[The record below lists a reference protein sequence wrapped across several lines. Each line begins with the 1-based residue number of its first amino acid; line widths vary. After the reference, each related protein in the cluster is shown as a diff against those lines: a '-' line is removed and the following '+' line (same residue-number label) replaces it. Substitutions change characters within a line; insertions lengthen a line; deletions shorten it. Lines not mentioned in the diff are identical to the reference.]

1 MSPNDFQD
9 ATRNEPETGRSAA
22 ANVQPASPLL
32 TAVGAR
38 QGVISGR
45 IVTVL
50 GVSITLAIIAMVLSY
65 VLST

>member
-1 MSPNDFQD
+1 MPPNDFQ
-9 ATRNEPETGRSAA
+9 EPTGNRPEG
-22 ANVQPASPLL
+22 VRPVSPQL

-50 GVSITLAIIAMVLSY
+50 IVSVTLAIVAMVVAFLLSG
-65 VLST
+65 

>member
-1 MSPNDFQD
+1 MPPNDIH
-9 ATRNEPETGRSAA
+9 EPTGNRPEG
-22 ANVQPASPLL
+22 VRPVSPQL

-50 GVSITLAIIAMVLSY
+50 GISIALAVAGMVAAFMLS
-65 VLST
+65 